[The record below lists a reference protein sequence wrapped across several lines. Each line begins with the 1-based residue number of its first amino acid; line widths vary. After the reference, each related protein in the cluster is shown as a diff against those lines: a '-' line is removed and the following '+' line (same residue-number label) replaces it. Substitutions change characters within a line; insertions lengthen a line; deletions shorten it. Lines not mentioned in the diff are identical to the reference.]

1 MAAFSWMLC
10 EGILLFILIRL
21 VFYMGFLKSKI
32 FFLLLGWGKL
42 SFKLHITD
50 KVLFQYTGLPIPI
63 VIVAIVSYEHYGI
76 DDTM

>member
-1 MAAFSWMLC
+1 
-10 EGILLFILIRL
+10 
-21 VFYMGFLKSKI
+21 MGFLKSKI

-42 SFKLHITD
+42 SFKLHIID
-50 KVLFQYTGLPIPI
+50 KVLLQYTGLPIPI